1 MVVTRFALVVAV
13 LLVVSTEALAGP
25 SDTAAAQSL
34 ARLKEGNA
42 RFVADPAGSLPIS
55 AGRREALARGQD
67 PFAIVLSCADS
78 RVPPEVVF
86 HTGLGDLF
94 VVRSAGEVLDRS
106 ILASLEYG
114 AEHLKTPLLVVMGH
128 EFCGAVKAA
137 AETAPGA
144 KSMGPNLDFLIK
156 SIQPAVARTQK
167 TLFEEPLKAAVLAN
181 VEQIVANLQTESEI
195 LRERVEAGELMIV
208 GAYYQLST
216 GQVTFSQPASGAHT
230 GVKPASPSAPSAA
243 ASAAGSASSGA
254 TPRSG
259 RAGRPVIE
267 IHELQPKQPPQTKET
282 PKQAAVPAESTPA
295 GHAPAAAAK
304 PKAH

>member
-1 MVVTRFALVVAV
+1 MHSIARRR
-13 LLVVSTEALAGP
+13 
-25 SDTAAAQSL
+25 TAAPIRVGLGLLAWLVIAPASPTAAPAESDGARSL
-34 ARLKEGNA
+34 ARLKDGNA
-42 RFVADPAGSLPIS
+42 RFVADPAASLPIS
-55 AGRREALARGQD
+55 EGRREALARGQD

-106 ILASLEYG
+106 ILASIEYG

-137 AETAPGA
+137 AETTAGS

-156 SIQPAVARTQK
+156 SIQPAVARTSG

-181 VEQIVANLQTESEI
+181 VEQVVNEVMAQSSI
-195 LRERVEAGELMIV
+195 LRELVEHGELQIV
-208 GAYYQLST
+208 GAYYELSS
-216 GQVTFSQPASGAHT
+216 GRVTFSQPVAS
-230 GVKPASPSAPSAA
+230 VKPAPVRNTRSAP
-243 ASAAGSASSGA
+243 
-254 TPRSG
+254 
-259 RAGRPVIE
+259 RPTIE

-282 PKQAAVPAESTPA
+282 PRPAVVPAESTPA
-295 GHAPAAAAK
+295 GHATASAAK
-304 PKAH
+304 PKGH